1 MYFVINT
8 FYISHEYKLFNIFSI
23 HAKMPVIKL

>member
-8 FYISHEYKLFNIFSI
+8 FYISHEDKLFNIFII
-23 HAKMPVIKL
+23 HAKTPVIKL

>member
-8 FYISHEYKLFNIFSI
+8 FYILHEDKLFNIFSI
-23 HAKMPVIKL
+23 HAKAPVIKL